1 MGFVS
6 EPSLYCVLSSYVIV
20 FVLIPVNWKS
30 EERTALQPFVFIILL
45 GLLNSYLR

>member
-6 EPSLYCVLSSYVIV
+6 EPSLYCVLSSYVI
-20 FVLIPVNWKS
+20 VLIPVNWKS